1 MKKDLKPLWPN
12 SPDLWCAIEGSGRSA
27 VAYHMTDQVLSNR
40 TDAKDE
46 SLFVV
51 ILCGLQI
58 MMIILKNDVHK
69 MQ

>member
-1 MKKDLKPLWPN
+1 MWPN
-12 SPDLWCAIEGSGRSA
+12 SPDLWYATEGSGRSA

-40 TDAKDE
+40 TDVKDE

-51 ILCGLQI
+51 IPYTLQI
-58 MMIILKNDVHK
+58 TMIILKKDVHK